1 MRVHTINGGANLK
14 LHVRDFGPRDAP
26 SILLIHGW
34 SQHHLCWIKQ
44 FESPLAEEFRL
55 VAMDLR
61 GHGQSD
67 APSDAESY
75 TTGRLWAD
83 DVAVV
88 ISALELTSPVLVGSS
103 YGGFVIGDYLRS
115 YGDGSIGGVNLVAG
129 AIGIGPSWFGSMIG
143 DDFVK
148 YAPPATSD
156 DQQVVLESLQSL
168 LHRCVVKTL
177 PPEDLELAMGWMMLT
192 PAYVRGHLIS
202 RDEDFRPDY
211 ARLRKPLLLS
221 YGAADTIVLPAM
233 AEAIRQVCSGCQS
246 SEYEGTG
253 HFPFLEAP
261 ARFNQELAAFTRAA
275 AAASGPVK
283 MSASQPSPAPAV

>member
-1 MRVHTINGGANLK
+1 MRVHTVSGGADLK

-44 FESPLAEEFRL
+44 FDSPLAEEFRL

-61 GHGQSD
+61 GHGQSE
-67 APSDAESY
+67 APKDAESY

-83 DVAVV
+83 DVAAV
-88 ISALELTSPVLVGSS
+88 ISALDLTSPILVGSS
-103 YGGFVIGDYLRS
+103 YGGFIIGDYLRS
-115 YGDGSIGGVNLVAG
+115 YGDSSIGGINLVSG
-129 AIGIGPSWFGSMIG
+129 AIGIGPSWFGPMIG

-168 LHRCVVKTL
+168 LHRCVVNNL
-177 PPEDLELAMGWMMLT
+177 PSEDLELAMGWMMLT
-192 PAYVRGHLIS
+192 PPFVRGHLIS

-211 ARLRKPLLLS
+211 ALLRKPLLLT

-233 AEAIRQVCSGCQS
+233 AAAIRQVCPGCRT

-261 ARFNQELAAFTRAA
+261 ERFNGELAAFTRAA
-275 AAASGPVK
+275 TSLNEAVEITGPL
-283 MSASQPSPAPAV
+283 PAF

>member
-1 MRVHTINGGANLK
+1 MRVHTVSGGAELK
-14 LHVRDFGPRDAP
+14 LHVRDFGPRGAP

-34 SQHHLCWIKQ
+34 SQHHLCWAKQ

-61 GHGQSD
+61 GHGQSE
-67 APSDAESY
+67 APPDAESY
-75 TTGRLWAD
+75 TTGELWAD
-83 DVAVV
+83 DIAAV
-88 ISALELTSPVLVGSS
+88 ISALELTSAILVGSS

-115 YGDGSIGGVNLVAG
+115 YGDGSIGGVNLVSG
-129 AIGIGPSWFGSMIG
+129 AIGIGPSWFGSLIG
-143 DDFVK
+143 GDFVK

-156 DQQVVLESLQSL
+156 DQQVVLDSLQSL
-168 LHRCVVKTL
+168 LHRCVVKDL
-177 PPEDLELAMGWMMLT
+177 PREDLELAMGWMMLT

-233 AEAIRQVCSGCQS
+233 VEAIRRVCPHSRT

-261 ARFNQELAAFTRAA
+261 ERFNQELAAFAREATSSNR
-275 AAASGPVK
+275 PVEI
-283 MSASQPSPAPAV
+283 SSPLPSS